1 MASPPDHD
9 LLVVGGGASGLMAAG
24 RAAAAGARVLV
35 LEKMPRPAR
44 KLALTGKGRCNLT
57 NIAPVGEFLT
67 HFPAGSRFLR
77 QAFARFFSNDLL
89 ELLGELGVATVTE
102 RGGRV
107 FPASSRALDV
117 VDALAG
123 WSASRGVRI
132 RTRAAVRELLVDRGG
147 VLGVRLQDGHALAAP
162 AVVLAAGGASYPGT
176 GSTGDGYGLAA
187 AAGHTLVP
195 IRPALVPL
203 ETHGERAARLQEL
216 SLKNVSAALW
226 VEDKKHSQAFGEMI
240 FTHFGLSGPIIL
252 TLSRMVV
259 DALDQSRRAAI
270 SIDLKPALDHARL
283 NARLQRDL
291 DAHGRMQ
298 AANLLKGLLPAKL
311 IPLCLEETGIPPTLP
326 AHQVSAFMRKRLRVW
341 LKDLRF
347 PITGHRGFDEAIVT
361 AGGVDTREV
370 DPRTMQS
377 RIVSGLFLCGELLDV
392 DADTGGYNL
401 QAAFSTGWLAGSSA
415 AATVLSTP

>member
-1 MASPPDHD
+1 MTAPHEHD
-9 LLVVGGGASGLMAAG
+9 LLVVGGGAAGLMAAG
-24 RAAAAGARVLV
+24 RAAAAGARVLL

-57 NIAPVGEFLT
+57 NIAPVDEFLT

-89 ELLGELGVATVTE
+89 ELLEKLGVATVTE

-107 FPASSRALDV
+107 FPVSSRALDV
-117 VDALAG
+117 VDALVDYALG
-123 WSASRGVRI
+123 QGVRL
-132 RTRAAVRELLVDRGG
+132 RTRSSVRELLVDNGSVR
-147 VLGVRLQDGHALAAP
+147 GVRLQDGRTLTAP
-162 AVVLAAGGASYPGT
+162 GVILAAGGASYPWT

-195 IRPALVPL
+195 IRPSLVPL
-203 ETHGERAARLQEL
+203 ETHGKRAARLQGL
-216 SLKNVSAALW
+216 NLKNVSAALW
-226 VEDKKHSQAFGEMI
+226 VEDKKHSQAFGEML
-240 FTHFGLSGPIIL
+240 FMSFGLSGPIIL
-252 TLSRMVV
+252 TLSRLVV
-259 DALDQSRRAAI
+259 VALEQSLRAAI

-283 NARLQRDL
+283 DARLQRDL
-291 DAHGRMQ
+291 AAHGRMQ
-298 AANLLKGLLPAKL
+298 AASLLKGLLPAKL

-326 AHQVSAFMRKRLRVW
+326 AHQVNASLRKRLRMW

-347 PITGHRGFDEAIVT
+347 PVTGHRGFGEAIVT
-361 AGGVDTREV
+361 AGGVDTRDV

-377 RIVSGLFLCGELLDV
+377 RLVSGLFFCGEILDV

-401 QAAFSTGWLAGSSA
+401 QAAFSTGWLAGRSA
-415 AATVLSTP
+415 AATVLSAP

>member
-1 MASPPDHD
+1 MAAPPEHD
-9 LLVVGGGASGLMAAG
+9 LLVVGGGAAGLMAAG

-35 LEKMPRPAR
+35 LEKMPRPGR

-57 NIAPVGEFLT
+57 NIAPVDDFLA

-89 ELLGELGVATVTE
+89 ELLGKLGVATVTE

-107 FPASSRALDV
+107 FPVSNRALDV
-117 VDALAG
+117 VDALVEHAL
-123 WSASRGVRI
+123 AQGVQI
-132 RTRAAVRELLVDRGG
+132 RTRAAVRELNLDKGR
-147 VLGVRLQDGHALAAP
+147 VLGVRLQDGRTLAAP
-162 AVVLAAGGASYPGT
+162 AVILAAGGASYPGT

-187 AAGHTLVP
+187 AAGHSLVQ

-203 ETHGERAARLQEL
+203 ETHGKRAARLQGL

-226 VEDKKHSQAFGEMI
+226 VEGKKQSQAFGEML

-259 DALDQSRRAAI
+259 EALDQSLRPTI

-283 NARLQRDL
+283 DARLQRDL
-291 DAHGRMQ
+291 ASHGRMQ

-326 AHQVSAFMRKRLRVW
+326 AHQVSSSMRKQLRMW
-341 LKDLRF
+341 LKDLPF
-347 PITGHRGFDEAIVT
+347 PVTGHRGFGEAIVT

-377 RIVSGLFLCGELLDV
+377 RIVSGLFFCGEVLDV

-415 AATVLSTP
+415 AATVLSAP